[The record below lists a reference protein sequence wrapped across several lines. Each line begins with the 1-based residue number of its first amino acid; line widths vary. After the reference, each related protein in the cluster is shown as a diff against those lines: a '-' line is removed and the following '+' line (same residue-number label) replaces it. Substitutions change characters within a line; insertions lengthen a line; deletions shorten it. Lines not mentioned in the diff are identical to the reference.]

1 MSDGK
6 QKGVKDKRRRIIA
19 MMWIPTCKHVYQKH
33 YPVVYHLFRPENG
46 DPEDLWDFGTVR
58 HGGRNTVGRSQNS
71 MRVSGPPL
79 TWENNASPHRPN
91 EHSPSSP
98 HRVSISSNNSS
109 ITTKG
114 ELPPLPPSASSQKTH
129 FQQSTVRHMPP
140 ETIEKPQSSPTAV
153 VSQPQT
159 PQVEDYDDQYVV
171 DTFSSA
177 KSGILHKI
185 QDMQLDDDDFPDT
198 TMLDSVILPA
208 IASVGSLFQI
218 GLYLYKY
225 RFSSSFHEFHLK
237 RLA

>member
-1 MSDGK
+1 
-6 QKGVKDKRRRIIA
+6 
-19 MMWIPTCKHVYQKH
+19 
-33 YPVVYHLFRPENG
+33 
-46 DPEDLWDFGTVR
+46 
-58 HGGRNTVGRSQNS
+58 

-79 TWENNASPHRPN
+79 TWENDASPQQPN
-91 EHSPSSP
+91 EHSPSSSR
-98 HRVSISSNNSS
+98 RVSVSSNNSS
-109 ITTKG
+109 VTTKG
-114 ELPPLPPSASSQKTH
+114 ELPPLPPSASSQKTQ
-129 FQQSTVRHMPP
+129 FQQSTVRHMMPL

-208 IASVGSLFQI
+208 IASVSSLF
-218 GLYLYKY
+218 L
-225 RFSSSFHEFHLK
+225 
-237 RLA
+237 